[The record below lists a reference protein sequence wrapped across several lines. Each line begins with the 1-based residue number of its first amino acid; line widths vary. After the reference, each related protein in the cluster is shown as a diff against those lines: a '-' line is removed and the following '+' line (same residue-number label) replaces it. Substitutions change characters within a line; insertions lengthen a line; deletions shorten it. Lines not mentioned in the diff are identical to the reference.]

1 MSLDKRLLYTTTPIT
16 TVSAVGINNASG
28 FFYQILGDIPE
39 GQIAENYWLVTNR
52 HVVYNTDASKREIL
66 VDSLVFKV
74 RYDDKKTGT
83 IQWIDVRLDKAELRK
98 KTKVHTDDKIDVAVI
113 DIYEA
118 FTKATN
124 IIAKENKE
132 NTVYINP
139 ITEKQLPDQSK
150 FPIEVCDDTVCIGY
164 PRGFYDASNL
174 YPVTKSGIIA
184 SEWGANFSGDPRFL
198 IDLQLF
204 PGSSGSLVITKP
216 RREDLND
223 EGFLIWKQSTVFSF
237 LGIYSGEPVTYRIV
251 RQPDGTEKTIELT
264 YNFGN
269 VWYAW
274 LVPEIIDHG
283 SPVK

>member
-1 MSLDKRLLYTTTPIT
+1 MRL
-16 TVSAVGINNASG
+16 V
-28 FFYQILGDIPE
+28 FFYQIVGDTPE

-52 HVVYNTDASKREIL
+52 HVIYNTDASRKEIL
-66 VDSLVFKV
+66 VDMLVFKV
-74 RYDDKKTGT
+74 RYDDKNTGT
-83 IQWIDVRLDKAELRK
+83 VQWIDVRLDKIELQK
-98 KTKVHTDDKIDVAVI
+98 KAKVHTDDKIDVAVI

-124 IIAKENKE
+124 TIAEE
-132 NTVYINP
+132 NTVYVNP
-139 ITEKQLPDQSK
+139 ITEKHLPDQSK

-164 PRGFYDASNL
+164 PRGFYDTSNL
-174 YPVTKSGIIA
+174 YPVAKSGIIA

-216 RREDLND
+216 RREDLD
-223 EGFLIWKQSTVFSF
+223 DKGFLIWKQSKVFSF
-237 LGIYSGEPVTYRIV
+237 LGIYSGEPVTYRTV
-251 RQPDGTEKTIELT
+251 KRPDGTERTIELT

-269 VWYAW
+269 VWYSW

-283 SPVK
+283 VLVK